1 VTLDIMMPFY
11 GRVDHFMLA
20 VQSVLEQNDPDWRL
34 VIVDDVY
41 PDTSAGEWA
50 VALGD
55 ERITYIR
62 NEANLRPSRNYRKCV
77 GLMQADFAVI
87 MGCDDVMLPDYVARA
102 RELTRQYPSVSVF
115 QPGVEVIDSEG
126 RVHHPL
132 PDRVKRMYRPKG
144 HGVRVLSGEA
154 LAVSLLRASWFY
166 FPSLVWNVE
175 HLRRHEFRTDLDVTQ
190 DIAMLLELIEDG
202 GSIAIDD
209 QVVFRYRRHGE
220 SVSAV
225 TGVDGSKFAQE
236 RTVFAEAE
244 RGFHALGWKRA
255 ARAARFHLTSRLHSA
270 AALPSAVRAGDVDGR
285 RNILRHTFGGFD
297 D

>member
-1 VTLDIMMPFY
+1 MMPFY
-11 GRVDHFMLA
+11 GRVDHFKLA
-20 VQSVLEQNDPDWRL
+20 VQSVLDQDDPNWRL

-41 PDTSAGEWA
+41 PDLSAGEWA
-50 VALGD
+50 SSLGD
-55 ERITYIR
+55 SRITYIR
-62 NEANLRPSRNYRKCV
+62 NEENLRPSRNYRKCV
-77 GLMQADFAVI
+77 GLMQSDFAVI
-87 MGCDDVMLPDYVARA
+87 MGCDDIMLPRYVSRV
-102 RELTRQYPSVSVF
+102 RELTRQYPNVSVI
-115 QPGVEVIDSEG
+115 QPGVEVIDSDG
-126 RVHHPL
+126 NIHTPL
-132 PDRVKRMYRPKG
+132 ADRVKRLYLPNGR
-144 HGVRVLSGEA
+144 GVRVLSGEA

-175 HLRRHEFRTDLDVTQ
+175 HLRRHEFRADLDVTQ
-190 DIAMLLELIEDG
+190 DIAMLLKLVEDG

-209 QVVFRYRRHGE
+209 EIVFHYRRHAE

-244 RGFHALGWKRA
+244 RAFRAIGWKRA

-270 AALPSAVRAGDVDGR
+270 AALPAAVRAGDHDGR